1 MAKKAFVLVADGSEE
16 IEFVTV
22 YDVLVRAGFLVCSV
36 GVSISDS
43 FARLSRGVKIVP
55 DVQSLDP
62 EAQLPDLIVLP
73 GGAPGTKTFEESD
86 AVARLIDRAWK
97 EGVYIGAICAATRY
111 LPLSWFAMHYLG
123 QTGLTV
129 ARALVRFGTE
139 GGWKA
144 RVTSHP
150 SVQEAVVKAG
160 WEYTQDRVVLDGKVI
175 TSRGPGTSLLFALTL
190 VETLC
195 GREKREEVEG
205 PMITASEL

>member
-1 MAKKAFVLVADGSEE
+1 MMTVIYRLERKKEITLKMVKKAFVLVADGSEE

-22 YDVLVRAGFLVCSV
+22 YDVLVRAGFLVCSI
-36 GVSISDS
+36 GVNISDS
-43 FARLSRGVKIVP
+43 FARLSRGVKIIP
-55 DVQSLDP
+55 DVQNLDP

-86 AVARLIDRAWK
+86 AVSKLINRAQK
-97 EGVYIGAICAATRY
+97 EGVYIGAICAATK
-111 LPLSWFAMHYLG
+111 
-123 QTGLTV
+123 
-129 ARALVRFGTE
+129 ALVRFGAE

-144 RVTSHP
+144 KVTSHP
-150 SVQEAVVKAG
+150 SVQEAVVEGG
-160 WEYTQDRVVLDGKVI
+160 WEYAQDRIVLDGKII

-195 GREKREEVEG
+195 GKEKREEVER

>member
-22 YDVLVRAGFLVCSV
+22 YAVLVRAGFLVCSI
-36 GVSISDS
+36 GVNISDS
-43 FARLSRGVKIVP
+43 FARLSRGVKVIP

-62 EAQLPDLIVLP
+62 ETQLPDLIVLP
-73 GGAPGTKTFEESD
+73 GGAPGTKAFEESG
-86 AVARLIDRAWK
+86 AVAKLINRAQK
-97 EGVYIGAICAATRY
+97 EGVYIGAICAATK
-111 LPLSWFAMHYLG
+111 
-123 QTGLTV
+123 
-129 ARALVRFGTE
+129 ALVRFGAE

-144 RVTSHP
+144 KVTSHP
-150 SVQEAVVKAG
+150 SVQEAVVEGG
-160 WEYTQDRVVLDGKVI
+160 WEYSQDRVVLDGKII

-195 GREKREEVEG
+195 GREKREEVER